1 MFKDSR
7 KISGLVAIFVLA
19 LFVAPASFGQAIDG
33 NLVGTVVDPT
43 DATVPSAT
51 VELEN
56 TDTGIKYTTT
66 TGSDGLYR
74 FNNVPVGPYALTV
87 RAAGFA
93 DTGVKTRIELNKTAT
108 TNVSLQLQGVASEV
122 VVVDTPSSIDTATA
136 QLQSTFKTDQIVNTP
151 MIEAA
156 GNFFGAMNLAML
168 SPGVASNG
176 GIGIGLGPSVG
187 GQRPANNN
195 FMVEGVDNNNKVV
208 TGPLVFVPVEATK
221 EFSLLQNQFSSEFGH
236 STGGQFNTIVNSG
249 TNKISGT
256 VYEYFQNRKLN
267 ATGQEF
273 KRQGISKPRYDQNR
287 MGASIGGPIIKN
299 KWFYFGN
306 FEYAPLG
313 QAFTPSAPVRVP
325 TAAGYATP
333 RRDAGTFQD

>member
-1 MFKDSR
+1 M
-7 KISGLVAIFVLA
+7 
-19 LFVAPASFGQAIDG
+19 
-33 NLVGTVVDPT
+33 
-43 DATVPSAT
+43 
-51 VELEN
+51 
-56 TDTGIKYTTT
+56 
-66 TGSDGLYR
+66 
-74 FNNVPVGPYALTV
+74 PVGPYALTV

-93 DTGVKTRIELNKTAT
+93 DTGVKTSIELNKTAT
-108 TNVSLQLQGVASEV
+108 ANVSLQLQGVASEV
-122 VVVDTPSSIDTATA
+122 VVVDTPSSIDTVTA

-176 GIGIGLGPSVG
+176 GIGMGLGPSVG
-187 GQRPANNN
+187 GQRPVNNN

-221 EFSLLQNQFSSEFGH
+221 EFSLLQNQFNSEFGH

-273 KRQGISKPRYDQNR
+273 KRQGISKPRFDQNR
-287 MGASIGGPIIKN
+287 LGASIGGPVIKN

-325 TAAGYATP
+325 TAAGYALLDAMPGLSKTNLGDFETIWWSRP
-333 RRDAGTFQD
+333 ATGFFSHGGWSNDSGRRIAGCREELHQSIRCGRKQRLQFLRS